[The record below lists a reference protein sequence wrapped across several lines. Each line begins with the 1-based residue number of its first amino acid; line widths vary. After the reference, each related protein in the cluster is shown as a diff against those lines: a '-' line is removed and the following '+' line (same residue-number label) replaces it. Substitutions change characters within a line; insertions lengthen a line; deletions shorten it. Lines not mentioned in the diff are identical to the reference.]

1 MPLWLAARPLV
12 LASKSAARRALL
24 EAAGVP
30 IEIRPASIDERAVE
44 ARAAAGGRGRGRRPA
59 GARKGQGCGR

>member
-24 EAAGVP
+24 EAAGIPV
-30 IEIRPASIDERAVE
+30 EIAPADIDERAVE
-44 ARAAAGGRGRGRRPA
+44 SPPAR
-59 GARKGQGCGR
+59 